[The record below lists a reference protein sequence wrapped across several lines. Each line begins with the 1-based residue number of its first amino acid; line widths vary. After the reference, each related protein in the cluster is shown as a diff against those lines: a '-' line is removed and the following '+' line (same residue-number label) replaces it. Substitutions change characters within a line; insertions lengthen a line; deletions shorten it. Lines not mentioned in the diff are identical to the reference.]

1 MESSTNVNLGKE
13 LINQCTRFLVDES
26 LPRIDKC
33 LEHLSEKE
41 IWIKTNKDTPSVG
54 NLILHL
60 AGNVHQWILATLGG
74 EEDTRNRSSE
84 FNEKTQPS
92 KSELLDLIS
101 GIVNQSKHVLK
112 NISADNLLKK
122 YLVQTFEETGI
133 GILIHVVEHFSY
145 HVGQITYFVKS
156 RKGIDLAYYSG
167 LDLDQTN

>member
-1 MESSTNVNLGKE
+1 MEPKSSKEIGKE
-13 LINQCTRFLVDES
+13 LVNVCARFLVDEF
-26 LPRIDKC
+26 LPRIYKC
-33 LEHLSEKE
+33 LEHLSEEE
-41 IWIKTNKDTPSVG
+41 IWIRSNKDTPSVG

-60 AGNVHQWILATLGG
+60 SGNVHQWILAALGG

-84 FNEKTQPS
+84 FDEKTQPS

-101 GIVNQSKHVLK
+101 GIVNQSKHVLMK
-112 NISADNLLKK
+112 LNSDNLLKK
-122 YLVQTFEETGI
+122 YQVQAFEDTGI